1 MKILKEEK
9 VMATNPVNIKRKGEG
24 CEVVPGTQHAKK
36 PKPGRDGDTIQFNA
50 SQIRED
56 TTIDINERI
65 FGKGTIVLN
74 SSNGYKEDL
83 PVKSDAPE
91 GEHTY
96 SIRWKTNECEGD
108 SPPKMIID

>member
-1 MKILKEEK
+1 
-9 VMATNPVNIKRKGEG
+9 MATKPVNIKRKEEG

-36 PKPGRDGDTIQFNA
+36 PKPGSVGDTVQFNA

-56 TTIDINERI
+56 ATILINERI
-65 FGKGTIVLN
+65 FGRGTIVLN

-83 PVKSDAPE
+83 PVESDAPE

-96 SIRWKTNECEGD
+96 TVKWKTNECVGA
-108 SPPKMIID
+108 SPPKLIID